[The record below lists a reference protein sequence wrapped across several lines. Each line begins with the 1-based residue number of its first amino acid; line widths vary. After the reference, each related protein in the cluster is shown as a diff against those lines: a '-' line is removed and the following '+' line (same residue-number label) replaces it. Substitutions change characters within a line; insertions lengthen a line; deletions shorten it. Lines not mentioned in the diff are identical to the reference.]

1 MNKKYINITLLTCIM
16 ISIIKILINP
26 DILQY
31 LYQVFYHSIVIVAF
45 IIIESYYLSKRVDD
59 YYNKSL
65 LLFISLFIPM
75 IVVAVFKMKIVG
87 YVKVVM
93 MIVILSLYFL
103 FYSVLLNLL
112 NKIIEESIACLI
124 CIILALLIY
133 VLIYI
138 NALDLGS
145 YFAYIVLSDVVL
157 ILTNLFIEKGR
168 YEKG

>member
-1 MNKKYINITLLTCIM
+1 MNKKYINITLLTCMM

-45 IIIESYYLSKRVDD
+45 IIIETYYLSKRVDD

-87 YVKVVM
+87 YVNVIM
-93 MIVILSLYFL
+93 MIVTLSLY
-103 FYSVLLNLL
+103 
-112 NKIIEESIACLI
+112 
-124 CIILALLIY
+124 
-133 VLIYI
+133 
-138 NALDLGS
+138 
-145 YFAYIVLSDVVL
+145 
-157 ILTNLFIEKGR
+157 
-168 YEKG
+168 